1 MSINIEIL
9 YDHYKDTYENIKQRE
24 RRRSKLFIIN
34 GVILFLL
41 LLFGIEPTAS
51 VSIIVSTIKQRF
63 GADLADIFPVVV
75 SALWLLLLYT
85 TMNYYQ
91 VCIHIERQYKYL
103 HEIEALLADMLT
115 QKFSREGKSY
125 KKDYP
130 LLIKIIY
137 ILYKGFFPTIY
148 MLCISTRIG
157 MEITLGDCYLV
168 FDLII
173 SIATTAIIFLYF
185 LSSIKIKTK
194 KGDPE
199 GSP

>member
-137 ILYKGFFPTIY
+137 ILYKGFFPAIY